1 MRCALVFTLMLLSPV
16 ASADTVDDF
25 YRGKDIKLII
35 GYPASGGGYD
45 AYGRFLAKHLGRFIP
60 GQPSISAQ
68 NMPGA
73 SSLSMVNSLVS
84 AQPRDGTV
92 IGAGAGSVTT
102 AGLFGAQGARFDAR
116 QLNWLGSLN
125 AEVGLV
131 VTYKTSSTKT
141 VADAM
146 ARETI
151 MGANGATDGNNIFP
165 HTMNKVLGTRFKVIP
180 GYQSTNAIAVAMEAG
195 EVEGVASWHYSSVA
209 TTKPQWLT
217 DGSLNFLAQLAL
229 KPHPAMPADVPTII
243 DLAKTPEQKAVLE
256 LVFAQQDL
264 GRPFFLGPGIPADR
278 LDLIRRAFDAMVRD
292 PDVLKDA
299 ESMRLEINKPMSGRD
314 IQALVDQLYGM
325 PRAAIR
331 AAAEAV
337 QIGQ

>member
-1 MRCALVFTLMLLSPV
+1 MRFVLAAALTLMPAFAQADPV
-16 ASADTVDDF
+16 EDF
-25 YRGKDIKLII
+25 YRGKEIRLII

-45 AYGRFLAKHLGRFIP
+45 AYARFLAKHLGRFIP
-60 GQPSISAQ
+60 GKPTINAQ

-73 SSLSMVNSLVS
+73 SSLTMVNSLF
-84 AQPRDGTV
+84 AGQPRDGTV

-131 VTYKTSSTKT
+131 VTYKTSATKT
-141 VADAM
+141 AADAM
-146 ARETI
+146 ARETL

-165 HTMNKVLGTRFKVIP
+165 HTMNKVLGTHFKVIP

-195 EVEGVASWHYSSVA
+195 EIEGVASWHYSSVA

-217 DGSLNFLAQLAL
+217 DGSLNFLIQLAL
-229 KPHPAMPADVPTII
+229 KPHPDMAASVPTIM
-243 DLAKTPEQKAVLE
+243 DLAKTPEQKSVLE

-264 GRPFFLGPGIPADR
+264 GRPFFLGPGIPPERVEA
-278 LDLIRRAFDAMVRD
+278 LRRAFDVMVSD
-292 PDVLKDA
+292 PEVLKDA
-299 ESMRLEINKPMSGRD
+299 QSMRLEINKPMPGRE
-314 IQALVDQLYGM
+314 IQTLVDRLYAM
-325 PRAAIR
+325 PQPAIR

-337 QIGQ
+337 QIGR